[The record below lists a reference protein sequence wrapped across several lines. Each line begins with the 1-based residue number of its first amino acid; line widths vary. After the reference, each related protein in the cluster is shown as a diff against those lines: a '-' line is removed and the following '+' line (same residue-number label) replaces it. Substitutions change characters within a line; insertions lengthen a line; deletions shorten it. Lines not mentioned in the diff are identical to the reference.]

1 LRVLKLTRDLAS
13 ALPLFEPSS
22 LHFLQ
27 HTRQNA
33 VRGANLLRAQGRL
46 ILMPDSISANFT
58 LAVIK
63 IGGSILKNARAYRR
77 AARYVRNRYVAS
89 PDERFVVVVSAQE
102 GVTDWLAA
110 TACQVISQPNSA
122 ALDLLWSTGELRS
135 VALLALHLQ
144 ALGVSAAAL
153 NIHEAGLA
161 LSDATRAS
169 GAVLEDVRFN
179 SRRLRSVLVQNSVA
193 VVPGF
198 FATDTAGAVHSLGRG
213 GSDLTAVLLAKGLS
227 ASRCELLKDVPG
239 YFTSDPHGNPSAR
252 HLPRL
257 TFQEALALASQGCD
271 LVQRRAIEVAA
282 QCNLPLVVRSLDES
296 APLSLVTAQQ
306 EITSHNAGVL
316 SSEAVA
322 AT

>member
-27 HTRQNA
+27 HTRQDA

-322 AT
+322 TT

>member
-1 LRVLKLTRDLAS
+1 
-13 ALPLFEPSS
+13 
-22 LHFLQ
+22 
-27 HTRQNA
+27 
-33 VRGANLLRAQGRL
+33 
-46 ILMPDSISANFT
+46 MPDSLSANFT

-89 PDERFVVVVSAQE
+89 PSERLVVVVSAQE
-102 GVTDWLAA
+102 GVTDRLAA
-110 TACQVISQPNSA
+110 AARQVVSQPNPA

-144 ALGVSAAAL
+144 ELRVSAAAL

-161 LSDATRAS
+161 LGDLPCAKAS
-169 GAVLEDVRFN
+169 ALDEVGLN
-179 SRRLRSVLVQNSVA
+179 SRRLRSVLVQHSVA

-198 FATDTAGAVHSLGRG
+198 FAADAAGAVHSLGRG
-213 GSDLTAVLLAKGLS
+213 GSDLTAVLLARGLS

-257 TFQEALALASQGCD
+257 TFQEALALANEGCD

-282 QCNLPLVVRSLDES
+282 QCNLPLIVRSLDES
-296 APLSLVTAQQ
+296 APLSLVAAQQ
-306 EITSHNAGVL
+306 ELAFHNEPV
-316 SSEAVA
+316 SSEAVVA
-322 AT
+322 G

>member
-1 LRVLKLTRDLAS
+1 
-13 ALPLFEPSS
+13 
-22 LHFLQ
+22 
-27 HTRQNA
+27 
-33 VRGANLLRAQGRL
+33 
-46 ILMPDSISANFT
+46 MPDSISANFT

-179 SRRLRSVLVQNSVA
+179 SRRLRSVLVQHSVA

-198 FATDTAGAVHSLGRG
+198 FATDTTGTVHSLGRG

-322 AT
+322 TT

>member
-1 LRVLKLTRDLAS
+1 
-13 ALPLFEPSS
+13 
-22 LHFLQ
+22 
-27 HTRQNA
+27 
-33 VRGANLLRAQGRL
+33 
-46 ILMPDSISANFT
+46 MPDSISANFT

-179 SRRLRSVLVQNSVA
+179 SRRLRSVLVQDSVA

-316 SSEAVA
+316 SSEAVD